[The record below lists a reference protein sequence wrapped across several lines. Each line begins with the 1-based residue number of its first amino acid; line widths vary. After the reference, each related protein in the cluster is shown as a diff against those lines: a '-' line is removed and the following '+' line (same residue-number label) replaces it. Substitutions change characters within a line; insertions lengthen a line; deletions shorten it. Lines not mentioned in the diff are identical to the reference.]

1 MSTNANLRAAAM
13 RNTSIAGAIVNIFL
27 TIIKI
32 VFGIVGQSH
41 SLVSDGIHSL
51 ADLST
56 DVMVWL
62 AARYSNMPADRSHP
76 YGHGRIE
83 TAFTVFLALVLIL
96 TAFGIVYD
104 AGQRLM
110 DPTSLLVPAKFV
122 LVIAFISI
130 VANEGLYHYTM
141 HAAKQHK
148 SGLLHANAWH
158 HRSDAISSVVVLLG
172 VAGSLL
178 GFVYLDIIASIVVA
192 AMIGRI
198 GWEQGKRA
206 MSELIDTALEPK
218 KVKAIRNIISEVEGV
233 KDVHML
239 RTRRMGGD
247 ALVDVHVEVKPRI
260 SVSEGHQISEYVRMK
275 LIHSITEVTDVTVH
289 IDPEDDSVYK
299 TDLTLPLRRE
309 VVADLSKAW
318 QGLVS
323 KEQLDTM
330 ALHYL
335 ANQISVDLLVPIE
348 ECTGANKAHALTRQL
363 QEAAAH
369 LPYLAN
375 VKLYYGE
382 PVSLTETLPHNEQQR
397 N

>member
-1 MSTNANLRAAAM
+1 MSAEADLRAAAM
-13 RNTSIAGAIVNIFL
+13 RNTSVVGAIVNIFL

-32 VFGIVGQSH
+32 VFGVAGNSH
-41 SLVSDGIHSL
+41 SLISDGIHSL

-56 DVMVWL
+56 DLMVWV

-83 TAFTVFLALVLIL
+83 TAFTVMLALVLLL
-96 TAFGIVYD
+96 TALGIVYD
-104 AGQRLM
+104 AGQRLST
-110 DPTSLLVPAKFV
+110 PSALLVPSTFV
-122 LVIAFISI
+122 LIIAFISI

-141 HAAKQHK
+141 RAAKRHK

-172 VAGSLL
+172 VAGSLI
-178 GFVYLDIIASIVVA
+178 GFVYLDAIASIVVA
-192 AMIGRI
+192 IMIGRI
-198 GWEQGKRA
+198 GWEQGKQA

-239 RTRRMGGD
+239 RTRRMGGN

-275 LIHSITEVTDVTVH
+275 LIRTITEVTDVTVH

-299 TDLTLPLRRE
+299 TDLTLPLRRD
-309 VVADLSKAW
+309 VAADLSSAW
-318 QGLVS
+318 AGLVS
-323 KEQLDTM
+323 KEQIDTM

-335 ANQISVDLLVPIE
+335 TNQIFVDVLVPIE
-348 ECTGANKAHALTRQL
+348 ECTGVEKAHALTEQL
-363 QEAAAH
+363 LKAASH
-369 LPYLAN
+369 LPYLAD

-382 PVSLTETLPHNEQQR
+382 PISLTETARQDEAPS
-397 N
+397 